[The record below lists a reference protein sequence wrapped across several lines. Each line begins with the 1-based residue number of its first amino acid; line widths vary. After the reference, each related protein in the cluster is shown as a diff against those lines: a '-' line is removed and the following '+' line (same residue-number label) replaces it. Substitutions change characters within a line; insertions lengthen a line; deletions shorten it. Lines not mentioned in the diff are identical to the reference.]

1 MHPPD
6 IKKAAEGK
14 SESEKVVAIL
24 SNIEE
29 VRRQKIDHT
38 KTVTKLESDAIVCFK
53 KAEKCNPESIRA
65 EVTKGNS
72 MMKAAGTKRKLIDNL
87 DAEITNLTKEVQTLK
102 KAKK

>member
-1 MHPPD
+1 MSCLSASYKENL
-6 IKKAAEGK
+6 IEKKKAAESK
-14 SESEKVVAIL
+14 PESEKVDAIL

-29 VRRQKIDHT
+29 VKRQKIDLT
-38 KTVTKLESDAIVCFK
+38 KTVTKLESDGIVCFK

-87 DAEITNLTKEVQTLK
+87 AEI
-102 KAKK
+102 AI